1 MKIID
6 QIVKYFSQETI
17 TDKPQET
24 EISYDNSVCYTSRD
38 FQKYNPDDLL
48 WKKGLDVYDRMLL
61 DDQVKAVIEFK
72 IHAVS
77 CRGYTFEASD
87 DPLQQKMALFFQKVI
102 DDIQGSFTDK
112 LQLILTAL
120 KYGFSISEIIFNAIE
135 FENKQ
140 YWGIK
145 DIKTRPTK
153 TFYDGFKI
161 DKHGNIISLKQEIET
176 GEKAVIP
183 MDKIIHFV
191 HQPWVDA
198 HYGQSDLRAAYRNY
212 WSKDIIIKFQNIFL
226 ERFAGGF
233 VTAKVTGDLG
243 TTQKANLKN
252 VIKNISARL
261 GIIIP
266 STVDL
271 DVTQPQHTE
280 AYEKAIAQHDK
291 AIAKSTLVPNLL
303 GLTEQGGT
311 GSYAQAKVHL
321 DAFFMV
327 TDALCKRLEECWN
340 EQVSRKL
347 ALFNFGVTE
356 YPRLKFDSI
365 SKDQKFELAKTYM
378 ELTKYNTIHKGE
390 SDEIYIRKI
399 LGLPEM
405 PEDIEDEEPPVDNI
419 PDNGEEQL
427 QPNKQEEI
435 EEIEKFIDRKLNP
448 WELRVNIKQYKES
461 WDNADNNFS
470 DSLNAVMGLVKQS
483 LYANITKIIGDRPLR
498 TISLKDF
505 SEIKIPAKLVKQL
518 KVIIGD
524 NLQGALVNSYNLAYK
539 ELPKKYTEKIKDKV
553 IKPGKDIGRADK
565 FLKDKKFWI
574 TDVIEKF
581 VLDAA
586 QLILANSI
594 KYDKNLKQTLLALN
608 ESPGLIAYLPEI
620 DGAGRVVNKA
630 ARLENIVRTN
640 TSEAINLGRQSVF
653 NHPDIQ
659 GFIQAYQYS
668 AILDDRVSD
677 ICESLDGR
685 IQKDWGSY
693 TPPNHYQCRSI
704 LIPITT
710 VDDWN
715 GKTDNIPSSV
725 KPLKGFG

>member
-112 LQLILTAL
+112 LQSILTAL

-448 WELRVNIKQYKES
+448 WELRVNIKQYKEN

-539 ELPKKYTEKIKDKV
+539 ELPKKYAEETELEKELEKEILRLERLQKEAIEKEKLEQKEQLKRDIKELKKVWKKSV
-553 IKPGKDIGRADK
+553 IKPGKAINQASK

-574 TDVIEKF
+574 TDVIEKD
-581 VLDAA
+581 VLDEA
-586 QLILANSI
+586 QLTLANSI
-594 KYDKNLKQTLLALN
+594 KYDKNLKQTLLALD
-608 ESPGLIAYLPEI
+608 ESPGLIAYLPAV

-659 GFIQAYQYS
+659 GFIQAYQY
-668 AILDDRVSD
+668 D
-677 ICESLDGR
+677 
-685 IQKDWGSY
+685 
-693 TPPNHYQCRSI
+693 
-704 LIPITT
+704 
-710 VDDWN
+710 
-715 GKTDNIPSSV
+715 
-725 KPLKGFG
+725 